1 MAEESDEV
9 RTAIN
14 MVLTAAA
21 DKGHTLTCITEAL
34 EYHLEYARRAQE
46 IMDLIDNL
54 PQPEHHFE
62 HARRS
67 QAIRD
72 LIDRLPSATTTHDP
86 YTVTTYDSY
95 TKRGNPGAL

>member
-9 RTAIN
+9 RTALN
-14 MVLTAAA
+14 MVLTAASN
-21 DKGHTLTCITEAL
+21 KGHTLKCITEAL

-46 IMDLIDNL
+46 IVDLIDHL
-54 PQPEHHFE
+54 PTSDAAQQN
-62 HARRS
+62 

-72 LIDRLPSATTTHDP
+72 LIDRLPSATTTYDP